1 MASLYDVTIRFS
13 RPLKELEKEFV
24 AETLAGVWA
33 KDFYCEM
40 QDERTMQFA
49 WKHGPPDEEYLAELS
64 RRLGHVAVGYGDA
77 KRNVGGQMRFEYG
90 QLTGDAEGDFVEEYL
105 LKFCGVDVDEVA
117 RRFAISHEIYFKY
130 RLGEETYKRG
140 QVVEGIDDDEDGDLA
155 EWCNENIEGRYCIF
169 ERRDGEVHLWIED
182 SDDLLGASLRWDVA
196 VGY

>member
-13 RPLKELEKEFV
+13 NLLKEIDKEFV

-33 KDFYCEM
+33 KDFQYEM
-40 QDERTMQFA
+40 KDERTVQFA
-49 WKHGPPDEEYLAELS
+49 WKQGPPENEYLAELS
-64 RRLGHVAVGYGDA
+64 ERLGHIALGYDDA

-90 QLTGDAEGDFVEEYL
+90 QLTGDAEGDYVEEYL

-117 RRFAISHEIYFKY
+117 QRIAISHEVYFKY

-140 QVVEGIDDDEDGDLA
+140 QVVEGIDDDENGDLA
-155 EWCNENIEGRYCIF
+155 IWCGENIEGRYCIF
-169 ERRDGEVHLWIED
+169 ESRNGEVHLWIED
-182 SDDLLGASLRWDVA
+182 TDDLLGASLRWDVA